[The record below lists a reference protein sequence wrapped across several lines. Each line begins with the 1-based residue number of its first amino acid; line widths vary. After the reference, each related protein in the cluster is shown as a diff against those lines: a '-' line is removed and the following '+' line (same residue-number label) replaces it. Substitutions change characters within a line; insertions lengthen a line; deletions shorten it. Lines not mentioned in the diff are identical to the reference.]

1 MSWYFAILVYH
12 TGDHKHM
19 CKNLKNYQYESI
31 FLILAVG
38 NSWGWIEKFSST
50 KGFVSVR
57 SHTNHWACVLHHRR
71 FVYFRFKQIK
81 KLLKLSL
88 FIVLFQK
95 RIKNPILHDSRNFK
109 YKFTNHGASAKQP
122 TILSWTLNCQTIC
135 ISRLPPYSLFNH
147 F

>member
-19 CKNLKNYQYESI
+19 CENLKNYQFESI
-31 FLILAVG
+31 FLILAIFHFGTETVSFWICANGVG
-38 NSWGWIEKFSST
+38 GEVEDMSC
-50 KGFVSVR
+50 
-57 SHTNHWACVLHHRR
+57 CVLHHRR